1 METETE
7 YRYSVEKATIQ
18 FGTDAIKRSFEKKK
32 ARSVKGK
39 GNLDGRET
47 KQVITEMRRYFNLV
61 EIEGKGA
68 NRIFVC
74 KGEREEVLDKKE
86 LQNYSNCGQ
95 GQMIYRTTL
104 EELILMY
111 LKYGNRKYLTTTTR
125 KLAHEIGAITKE
137 MYELSRLKGQ
147 EERSDYYKKI
157 TEIEAF
163 TGVDYSLLF
172 DVANRETE
180 RILNNIETILEDLR
194 QNNIILYVTVTNGV
208 IEGERGKPEEHE
220 MLDPMLVAEIVV
232 KQRHLREKHN
242 VEFNDLRF
250 RLNDER
256 VKAYKKEEWEYLK
269 TFGYTRIYNT
279 KLIVLKACDKEIVNY
294 FKKRKE
300 LKEVFMLE
308 HREFAI
314 DKAKNRNND
323 FFNKP
328 AKVRNN
334 KHLVA
339 SLGGRAKKE
348 VFKETETE
356 YDKVFGTDLLEYDF
370 LTQIKF
376 SKAYGECFG
385 ELLKLLQE
393 YQAEAN

>member
-1 METETE
+1 META
-7 YRYSVEKATIQ
+7 YRYSVEKATLQ

-47 KQVITEMRRYFNLV
+47 KQVITEILRYFNFV

-74 KGEREEVLDKKE
+74 NGKREEVLDKKE

-111 LKYGNRKYLTTTTR
+111 LKYGNRKYLTITTR
-125 KLAHEIGAITKE
+125 KLAYEIGAITKE
-137 MYELSRLKGQ
+137 IYELSRLKGQ
-147 EERSDYYKKI
+147 GERSDYHKKFK
-157 TEIEAF
+157 EIEAF

-172 DVANRETE
+172 DVANRETG
-180 RILNNIETILEDLR
+180 RIIKNIETILEDLCIH
-194 QNNIILYVTVTNGV
+194 NIIHYVPVTNGV
-208 IEGERGKPEEHE
+208 IEGERGKAEEHE

-232 KQRHLREKHN
+232 KQRQLREKYN
-242 VEFNDLRF
+242 VVINDLRF
-250 RLNDER
+250 KLNNDR

-269 TFGYTRIYNT
+269 TLGYTRIYNT
-279 KLIVLKACDKEIVNY
+279 NMIVLKAWDKEIENY

-328 AKVRNN
+328 VRV
-334 KHLVA
+334 KKA
-339 SLGGRAKKE
+339 IESLGGKPKPK
-348 VFKETETE
+348 FSETE
-356 YDKVFGTDLLEYDF
+356 YDRVFGTNILEIDYI
-370 LTQIKF
+370 TQLKF
-376 SKAYGECFG
+376 SNIYAEEFG
-385 ELLKLLQE
+385 ELLKLLQD
-393 YQAEAN
+393 YHAEAN

>member
-47 KQVITEMRRYFNLV
+47 KQVITEMLRYFNFV

-68 NRIFVC
+68 NRMFVC
-74 KGEREEVLDKKE
+74 KGKREEVLDKKE

-111 LKYGNRKYLTTTTR
+111 LKFGNRKYLTITTR
-125 KLAHEIGAITKE
+125 KLAYEIGAITKE
-137 MYELSRLKGQ
+137 IYELSRLKGQ
-147 EERSDYYKKI
+147 GERSDYHKKFK
-157 TEIEAF
+157 EIEAF

-172 DVANRETE
+172 DVANRETG
-180 RILNNIETILEDLR
+180 RIINNIETILEDLSVH
-194 QNNIILYVTVTNGV
+194 NIIHYVPVTNGV
-208 IEGERGKPEEHE
+208 IEGERGKTEEHE

-232 KQRHLREKHN
+232 KQRQLREKYN
-242 VEFNDLRF
+242 VVINDLRF
-250 RLNDER
+250 KLKNDR

-269 TFGYTRIYNT
+269 TLGYTRIYNT
-279 KLIVLKACDKEIVNY
+279 NMIVLKAWDKEIENY

-328 AKVRNN
+328 VRV
-334 KHLVA
+334 KKTIE
-339 SLGGRAKKE
+339 SLGGKPKPK
-348 VFKETETE
+348 FSETE
-356 YDKVFGTDLLEYDF
+356 YDRVFGTNILELDYI
-370 LTQIKF
+370 TQLKF
-376 SKAYGECFG
+376 SNIYAEEFG
-385 ELLKLLQE
+385 ELLRLLQD